1 MKNEVK
7 VSVKLTD
14 KNEVIVKNDT
24 GHEWHFKIKDRF
36 DMPNYMI
43 SSIITSMLCSS
54 IIHIMEEDFEN
65 EILFTIKL
73 DNK

>member
-14 KNEVIVKNDT
+14 ENEVIVKNDT
-24 GHEWHFKIKDRF
+24 GQEWHFKIKDIY

-54 IIHIMEEDFEN
+54 IIHIMEEDFEK
-65 EILFTIKL
+65 EIQFTIRL
-73 DNK
+73 DHK